1 MGDSKGVE
9 VLPATKVITLKQ
21 NAISFKILYNFS
33 GNHKISALH
42 TQKEIRSIS
51 LQKKRA
57 IKHKKRLLREKRGDK
72 KEGTRHI
79 ENN

>member
-1 MGDSKGVE
+1 MLL
-9 VLPATKVITLKQ
+9 VLKFYIISVVIT
-21 NAISFKILYNFS
+21 N
-33 GNHKISALH
+33 KISALH